1 MNHWI
6 SLVMILFSIDCQVG
20 RIKNC
25 LGDQHLGMSV
35 RFIDCLEEGNHT
47 LHVSN
52 PISRTGSLA
61 EYKGKGERSSI
72 IIFLCFL
79 TADVL

>member
-1 MNHWI
+1 MDHWI
-6 SLVMILFSIDCQVG
+6 SLVMMLFSIDCQEG

-35 RFIDCLEEGNHT
+35 RFTDCLEEENHT

-52 PISRTGSLA
+52 PISGLGPWQSTK
-61 EYKGKGERSSI
+61 EK
-72 IIFLCFL
+72 
-79 TADVL
+79 VN